1 MRKEESF
8 AGEEVRVLTGR
19 VLDESHVWMLESS
32 RVLEEVGRGRGE
44 GREPGSRLI

>member
-8 AGEEVRVLTGR
+8 AGEEVRVLTGGA
-19 VLDESHVWMLESS
+19 LDESHVWMLESS
-32 RVLEEVGRGRGE
+32 RVLEEVGRGSGE